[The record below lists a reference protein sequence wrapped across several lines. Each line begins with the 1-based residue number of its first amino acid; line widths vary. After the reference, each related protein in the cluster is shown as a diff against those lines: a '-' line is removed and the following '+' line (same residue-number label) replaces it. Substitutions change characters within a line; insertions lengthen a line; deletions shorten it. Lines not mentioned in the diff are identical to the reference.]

1 MISSKDNVIL
11 EEDVVVLKKP
21 TARRRPSKSVTK
33 HADEVVLI
41 DVTPVAVLDAPEMIT
56 VVKKAKVI
64 KAKKTKLVRD
74 SFTIPELEYAQLAA
88 LKQRC
93 LAAGVA
99 VKKSE
104 LLRAGLQALALMP
117 EAVLIGQLATLE
129 KLKTGRPAHK

>member
-1 MISSKDNVIL
+1 MTSSKDDVIL
-11 EEDVVVLKKP
+11 EEAVVVLKKP
-21 TARRRPSKSVTK
+21 TARRRPSKSVIK
-33 HADEVVLI
+33 LIDEVLTI
-41 DVTPVAVLDAPEMIT
+41 DVTPVAVLNAAEMIT
-56 VVKKAKVI
+56 VGKKEKAVKV
-64 KAKKTKLVRD
+64 KKTKLVRD

-93 LAAGVA
+93 MAAGVA

-117 EAVLIGQLATLE
+117 EAILIGQLEGLE